1 MKTQFLLCLLFL
13 ALTGNAQ
20 FTTIAKGPAFEEP
33 EEGFAK
39 LLMMKN
45 GNTAYILVTKDNG
58 IQLKLYG
65 PDHKQLLSKVVNHKF
80 GKLKGLQVE
89 GCLETQGNI
98 TVLMSEFDSRTP
110 ALDRVVIDEKGMIVS
125 QETIATLNKVT
136 MGQGYAMAFGG
147 VPMPDFIVRRD
158 PYSENYVVASFN
170 SFASERDKRI
180 EVVHY
185 NSKNEV
191 VSKSYLSTPENKYKY
206 INILDICVFEDKEA
220 YALVYAFNTAASG
233 GKDADLLLAKFT
245 KNSTDVKY
253 ENLHSEEGLEVTDAI
268 LKFNRVT
275 QKLHILSHIHILNK
289 NKTAFFKKQD
299 SKITF
304 ATIHYIYD
312 ISKGSITSTNELD
325 LGPVDQ
331 KYKELFGKKENYSGV
346 LQNFYLNNDG
356 GYTIILEGLYVET
369 TQRMSMGGG
378 SSSSSTSY
386 KLNDIAVLNYDQK
399 GNLVSSTLIPKS
411 QVLNNSIMSGG
422 GGVTAAP
429 LYHYKRDFTAQ
440 WLKGGNQ
447 YKSFAYLNGK
457 TKNYILM
464 NDIEENE
471 ERISKGKLTTIQ
483 SVKECDGFSFET
495 NSGNILPSRKFV
507 FDGGTKKEH
516 NLALFAISDYNLE
529 SNVYVTLKLEVDG
542 RDQKVRVV
550 WLQP

>member
-1 MKTQFLLCLLFL
+1 
-13 ALTGNAQ
+13 
-20 FTTIAKGPAFEEP
+20 
-33 EEGFAK
+33 
-39 LLMMKN
+39 
-45 GNTAYILVTKDNG
+45 
-58 IQLKLYG
+58 
-65 PDHKQLLSKVVNHKF
+65 
-80 GKLKGLQVE
+80 
-89 GCLETQGNI
+89 
-98 TVLMSEFDSRTP
+98 
-110 ALDRVVIDEKGMIVS
+110 
-125 QETIATLNKVT
+125 
-136 MGQGYAMAFGG
+136 
-147 VPMPDFIVRRD
+147 
-158 PYSENYVVASFN
+158 
-170 SFASERDKRI
+170 
-180 EVVHY
+180 
-185 NSKNEV
+185 
-191 VSKSYLSTPENKYKY
+191 
-206 INILDICVFEDKEA
+206 
-220 YALVYAFNTAASG
+220 
-233 GKDADLLLAKFT
+233 
-245 KNSTDVKY
+245 
-253 ENLHSEEGLEVTDAI
+253 
-268 LKFNRVT
+268 
-275 QKLHILSHIHILNK
+275 
-289 NKTAFFKKQD
+289 
-299 SKITF
+299 
-304 ATIHYIYD
+304 
-312 ISKGSITSTNELD
+312 
-325 LGPVDQ
+325 
-331 KYKELFGKKENYSGV
+331 LFGKKENYSGV